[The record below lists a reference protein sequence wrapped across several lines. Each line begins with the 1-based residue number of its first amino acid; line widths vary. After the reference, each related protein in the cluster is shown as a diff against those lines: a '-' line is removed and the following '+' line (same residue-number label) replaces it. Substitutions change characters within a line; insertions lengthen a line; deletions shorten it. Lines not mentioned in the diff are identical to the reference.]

1 MKGFTDSFEAARLP
15 HIAFGPG
22 RLDDVPQI
30 AAGLACG
37 TGPVLVVADRALA
50 GLGVTDR
57 LARDL
62 AKAGLG
68 VEMAAEVAGEPK
80 EALVDALAARARETG
95 SAAVIGMGG
104 GAAMDAAKLV
114 AAMAA
119 ADAPAHAYALAAA
132 PMPAR
137 TLPAIAVPT
146 TAGTGSEVTRT
157 AIVSTAEGHKLWYFA
172 DGLMFAHA
180 VLDPELT
187 LTMPPHVTAWT
198 GIDAACHAIEAVTGR
213 SATPGGTLHGLAAL
227 EIIAEALPRAVA
239 HGDDLEARGRMM
251 WAATLAGMALH
262 DCFTHLGHN
271 ISHALG
277 SLAPIPHGLA
287 TGLALEVALGWAVER
302 PEGRASYARAAR
314 ALGASE
320 DAVALPERFS
330 ALMRAAGLPARLPAA
345 CAAVSPEA
353 LAAAMKTPANFGMSQ
368 NAACPVTEAD
378 LDALAASITAL
389 PREERAA

>member
-1 MKGFTDSFEAARLP
+1 MKTFTDSFDAARVP

-22 RLDDVPQI
+22 RLAGVPQLAATA
-30 AAGLACG
+30 AAGR
-37 TGPVLVVADRALA
+37 GPALVVADRALE
-50 GLGVTDR
+50 GLGVMAR
-57 LARDL
+57 LADGL
-62 AKAGLG
+62 ATAGLG

-80 EALVDALAARARETG
+80 EALVDDLARRARETG
-95 SAAVIGMGG
+95 CTVVIGVGG

-114 AAMAA
+114 AAIAA
-119 ADAPAHAYALAAA
+119 AAEPAHAYALAGR
-132 PMPAR
+132 PFPER
-137 TLPAIAVPT
+137 RLPAIAVPT

-187 LTMPPHVTAWT
+187 LSVPPHVTAWT

-213 SATPGGTLHGLAAL
+213 SATPHGTLHGLAAL
-227 EIIAEALPRAVA
+227 ELIAQALPRAVA
-239 HGDDLEARGRMM
+239 AGADLEMRGRLM
-251 WAATLAGMALH
+251 WAATLAGLALH

-287 TGLALEVALGWAVER
+287 TGLALEIALRWAVIR
-302 PEGRASYARAAR
+302 PEGQADYARAAK
-314 ALGASE
+314 ALGGPEEA
-320 DAVALPERFS
+320 AALPERFS

-345 CAAVSPEA
+345 CAGVTAEA
-353 LAAAMKTPANFGMSQ
+353 LAAQMKAPANFGMSQ
-368 NAACPVTEAD
+368 NAACRVSHAD
-378 LDALAASITAL
+378 LDALAAHVVAL